1 MHAAA
6 YGGKDEAVRLLMAK
20 GADEQAIEKHGSTPI
35 DIALRCENETCVILM
50 GGTVPSGSNGNK
62 SSGGGSSGGGGVTDD
77 VDTDD
82 YDSSNGSNSPSA
94 ASAAASAARIRSSRR
109 RSSSLGQS
117 NGNGNG
123 QGSTSTEG
131 NGKGHEEDN
140 EVTNPMMGRQNS
152 IRAAARRSSLR
163 KETPRDGVASAMAMV
178 TQQKT
183 ASTNTGNLNNSRSTG
198 DLVQAIFE
206 FKAESS
212 SEISL
217 EVGMKYVVLKKEST
231 SGWTYGQNELGEKG
245 LFPTQY
251 VEKM

>member
-62 SSGGGSSGGGGVTDD
+62 SSGGGGVTDD

-117 NGNGNG
+117 NGIGNG